1 MINRATMLPIAIAAA
16 LAFPACGGDDESS
29 SPTDPLPAE
38 VTPDAAA
45 DAPGET
51 TAAEPAAEAAEPEP
65 VDPASGADETAS
77 GCDQVLA
84 PDEIESILGTAPEI
98 SGSGEQCRHIYASD
112 AVGTFQA
119 YSGSKAD
126 EAIDTLLAGFQDDD
140 TKSDNG
146 VLLDD
151 GRGYVLDGTFS
162 RSAVVRGDSGRVFVF
177 TAPDGL
183 DVADIQMAMQGIA
196 DLLLTR

>member
-16 LAFPACGGDDESS
+16 LALTACGGDDESS
-29 SPTDPLPAE
+29 APVDPPPTE
-38 VTPDAAA
+38 VTPDTTAE
-45 DAPGET
+45 APAET
-51 TAAEPAAEAAEPEP
+51 IAAEPAADEAETEPG
-65 VDPASGADETAS
+65 DAASGDDDAAS
-77 GCDQVLA
+77 GCDQVLTS
-84 PDEIESILGTAPEI
+84 DEIESILGTAPEI

-126 EAIDTLLAGFQDDD
+126 EAINTLLAGFQDDE
-140 TKSDNG
+140 TKNANG

-151 GRGYVLDGTFS
+151 GRGYVLDGTFN
-162 RSAVVRGDSGRVFVF
+162 RSVVVRGDSGQVFVF
-177 TAPDGL
+177 TAPDGV
-183 DVADIQMAMQGIA
+183 DVADIQLAMQGIA